1 MAIIKKI
8 LPWVIVL
15 LYFISPYDI
24 IPDFVFGPGWL
35 DDLAV
40 LGLVFWW
47 VSRLKRAAVGSANTS
62 SGSSGPGPVPPG
74 DRKEEENP
82 YTVLGVE
89 PGASGEEIKTA
100 FKKLAA
106 QYHPDKV
113 QHLGEDFQKLAH
125 EKFVAIQKAY
135 SELTKK

>member
-1 MAIIKKI
+1 MIKNI
-8 LPWVIVL
+8 LPWVIAL
-15 LYFISPYDI
+15 LYFISPYDV

-47 VSRLKRAAVGSANTS
+47 VSRLKKGASGAASTS
-62 SGSSGPGPVPPG
+62 SRSTGTRQVPPG
-74 DRKEEENP
+74 GQTEEEDP
-82 YTVLGVE
+82 YTVLGIQ
-89 PGASGEEIKTA
+89 PGASREEIKGA

-106 QYHPDKV
+106 RYHPDKV

-135 SELTKK
+135 DELTKR